1 MKIFI
6 LEKNS
11 EDRNALKRIVQ
22 TNNLGLL
29 VGEAH
34 NPSEGLEEI
43 IDLEPNLVLLDF
55 INERLDG
62 FRIIKEVK
70 RKHIRTKFI
79 IISNPTSKEI
89 VENAYRYG
97 VEYFI
102 YKPINDYEVESII
115 KKVKYRIELEEKAYK
130 IRQLF
135 DDIAPF
141 SIEISKTSDREQ
153 DINLI
158 LLKLGIMGENGSE
171 DLLRVIKYIIDNKIN
186 INYLSIRDI
195 CSKFTTNP
203 RAMEQKMRRAIN
215 VAMTN
220 IASLGIE
227 DYMNETFV
235 EYSNTLFNFEQ
246 IKREMDYIR
255 GKSYEKGSINMK
267 KFISG
272 VCTLCESFNN

>member
-55 INERLDG
+55 VNERLDG

-115 KKVKYRIELEEKAYK
+115 KKVKYRIELEEKGTKFVNYLT
-130 IRQLF
+130 ILHLF
-135 DDIAPF
+135 P
-141 SIEISKTSDREQ
+141 
-153 DINLI
+153 
-158 LLKLGIMGENGSE
+158 LKYQKQ
-171 DLLRVIKYIIDNKIN
+171 VIVNKIS
-186 INYLSIRDI
+186 ILSYLS
-195 CSKFTTNP
+195 
-203 RAMEQKMRRAIN
+203 
-215 VAMTN
+215 
-220 IASLGIE
+220 
-227 DYMNETFV
+227 
-235 EYSNTLFNFEQ
+235 
-246 IKREMDYIR
+246 
-255 GKSYEKGSINMK
+255 
-267 KFISG
+267 
-272 VCTLCESFNN
+272 